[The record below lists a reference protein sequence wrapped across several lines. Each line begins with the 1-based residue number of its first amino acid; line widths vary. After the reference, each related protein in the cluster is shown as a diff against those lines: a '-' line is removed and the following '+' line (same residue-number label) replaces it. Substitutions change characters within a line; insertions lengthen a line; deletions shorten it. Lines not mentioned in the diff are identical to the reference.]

1 LKGTVPLMAAD
12 LIGRLRASGGCRY
25 GEPVASASEKA
36 NSTPAITA
44 GADGLHET
52 TFPAFRMP
60 HPPAV

>member
-1 LKGTVPLMAAD
+1 MPYMAAD
-12 LIGRLRASGGCRY
+12 LIDDSGATGGCRY
-25 GEPVASASEKA
+25 GELVASGSKNP

-52 TFPAFRMP
+52 TFPAFLMP